1 MPPAGQAAKNPAR
14 ENLGRDIVV
23 RISRYNRPE
32 SIAAGDGHPLA
43 RYRCDTEGL
52 LLNRPCIGRILFVV
66 AHHLF
71 PTCLQLIS
79 LSLGLDDNGL
89 RAAASGPVETAFVR
103 AVIFN
108 ASGQQRT
115 VGDIYFRRTADIE
128 QCELAQS
135 GYIQRLQ
142 RCGFSV
148 AIHYAHIFQVGIL
161 SQIQC
166 RRTNR
171 FMISIFDNRLKAFIP
186 SGSWIEV

>member
-1 MPPAGQAAKNPAR
+1 MIINSELFLRTFQIIESEPLPILFILHPYYAKRSHRRKTCPRRGKRQKIPPGKTSGGISCSYQPVQPAG
-14 ENLGRDIVV
+14 
-23 RISRYNRPE
+23 

-103 AVIFN
+103 AVILMQVVS
-108 ASGQQRT
+108 SGQ
-115 VGDIYFRRTADIE
+115 
-128 QCELAQS
+128 LAIFTS
-135 GYIQRLQ
+135 G
-142 RCGFSV
+142 V
-148 AIHYAHIFQVGIL
+148 PP
-161 SQIQC
+161 
-166 RRTNR
+166 T
-171 FMISIFDNRLKAFIP
+171 
-186 SGSWIEV
+186 

>member
-108 ASGQQRT
+108 ASGQQR
-115 VGDIYFRRTADIE
+115 
-128 QCELAQS
+128 
-135 GYIQRLQ
+135 
-142 RCGFSV
+142 
-148 AIHYAHIFQVGIL
+148 
-161 SQIQC
+161 
-166 RRTNR
+166 
-171 FMISIFDNRLKAFIP
+171 
-186 SGSWIEV
+186 

>member
-1 MPPAGQAAKNPAR
+1 MIINSELFLRTFQIIESEPLPILFILHPYYAKRSHRRKTCPRRGKRPKNPAR

-115 VGDIYFRRTADIE
+115 VGDIHFSRAADVE
-128 QCELAQS
+128 
-135 GYIQRLQ
+135 
-142 RCGFSV
+142 
-148 AIHYAHIFQVGIL
+148 
-161 SQIQC
+161 
-166 RRTNR
+166 
-171 FMISIFDNRLKAFIP
+171 
-186 SGSWIEV
+186 

>member
-71 PTCLQLIS
+71 LACPIRS
-79 LSLGLDDNGL
+79 LL
-89 RAAASGPVETAFVR
+89 RVFIKNQSRKIYKLLLLLLLVR
-103 AVIFN
+103 VLFLP
-108 ASGQQRT
+108 QR
-115 VGDIYFRRTADIE
+115 YRE
-128 QCELAQS
+128 
-135 GYIQRLQ
+135 
-142 RCGFSV
+142 
-148 AIHYAHIFQVGIL
+148 IFQIL
-161 SQIQC
+161 
-166 RRTNR
+166 
-171 FMISIFDNRLKAFIP
+171 
-186 SGSWIEV
+186 

>member
-89 RAAASGPVETAFVR
+89 LLPD
-103 AVIFN
+103 
-108 ASGQQRT
+108 Q
-115 VGDIYFRRTADIE
+115 
-128 QCELAQS
+128 
-135 GYIQRLQ
+135 
-142 RCGFSV
+142 
-148 AIHYAHIFQVGIL
+148 
-161 SQIQC
+161 
-166 RRTNR
+166 
-171 FMISIFDNRLKAFIP
+171 
-186 SGSWIEV
+186 

>member
-128 QCELAQS
+128 QVRACS
-135 GYIQRLQ
+135 IR
-142 RCGFSV
+142 
-148 AIHYAHIFQVGIL
+148 IHSATSALRVLRSYPLRSH
-161 SQIQC
+161 
-166 RRTNR
+166 
-171 FMISIFDNRLKAFIP
+171 IP
-186 SGSWIEV
+186 SRYIESDPMSSDQPVHD